1 MSSHHYSLPAR
12 ACPSRFRPALPIVAG
27 LALALSALL
36 ASPSLAVGAEP
47 LAAAGGD
54 SSAGSALSAAP
65 APPSAEPAQA
75 AASVPPSVTSA
86 DASQPPADEAPDPDA
101 IPEVSVVGE
110 RPGPGLWRVVN
121 GDRTLYILGTL
132 RPLPKKMVWKSRE
145 VEEVVARSQL
155 VIPERPDIDADLGPI
170 KAVRLYF
177 QWRNVRRNAEGAALE
192 DVLPP
197 DLYQRFQALRATYA
211 PDKRDMLKRR
221 PVLAAGELWN
231 EALNRSGL
239 SLRIGIDRRIRSLAK
254 QGRVPVAEPT
264 LRVEDPQ
271 SLLAEAAQIPLEAEV
286 ACMRATLD
294 RLESDLANARTLAE
308 AWATGD
314 VELIRSKAEWQHEQ
328 ACWESLTSA
337 PKLAELRRRF
347 DEVWFEE
354 AVRALETKDVAL
366 AVAPMPTLLKPGG
379 VLEQLAARGYDVI
392 AP

>member
-1 MSSHHYSLPAR
+1 MIIAPGTRPLR
-12 ACPSRFRPALPIVAG
+12 AAT
-27 LALALSALL
+27 LAIAALL
-36 ASPSLAVGAEP
+36 ATTAMHATAVPASTTAATQDAIAGAATAPS
-47 LAAAGGD
+47 AAGVD
-54 SSAGSALSAAP
+54 AASAAGAIP
-65 APPSAEPAQA
+65 AEPAAGA
-75 AASVPPSVTSA
+75 A
-86 DASQPPADEAPDPDA
+86 DDEAL
-101 IPEVSVVGE
+101 PEVSIVGE
-110 RPGPGLWRVVN
+110 RPGPGLWRVAN

-145 VEEVVARSQL
+145 VEEVVSRAQL
-155 VIPERPDIDADLGPI
+155 VIPERTDVDADLGPI

-177 QWRNVRRNAEGAALE
+177 QWRDVRKNADGAALE

-197 DLYQRFQALRATYA
+197 DLYARFQALRATYA

-231 EALNRSGL
+231 EALNRQGL
-239 SLRIGIDRRIRSLAK
+239 SLRVGVDRRVRALAK
-254 QGRVPVAEPT
+254 QNRVPVAEPT
-264 LRVEDPQ
+264 LRLDDPRA
-271 SLLAEAAQIPLEAEV
+271 LLAEAAQIPLDAEI

-328 ACWESLTSA
+328 ACWTSLTSA

-347 DEVWFEE
+347 DEIWFEE
-354 AVRALETKDVAL
+354 AIRALETKDVAL

-379 VLEQLAARGYDVI
+379 VLDQLAALGYEI
-392 AP
+392 TAP

>member
-1 MSSHHYSLPAR
+1 MLVIA
-12 ACPSRFRPALPIVAG
+12 
-27 LALALSALL
+27 ALL
-36 ASPSLAVGAEP
+36 ATAHSRAAESPSAAEP
-47 LAAAGGD
+47 AIATSSAAQAGGAAPEPAERAPAAGATPP
-54 SSAGSALSAAP
+54 STVPTAP
-65 APPSAEPAQA
+65 APTEL
-75 AASVPPSVTSA
+75 ASGEA
-86 DASQPPADEAPDPDA
+86 ADEDVL
-101 IPEVSVVGE
+101 PEISVVGE

-177 QWRNVRRNAEGAALE
+177 QWRNVRKNAEGAALE

-197 DLYQRFQALRATYA
+197 DLYQRFQALRAAYA

-254 QGRVPVAEPT
+254 QARVPVAEPT

-286 ACMRATLD
+286 ACMRVTLD

-314 VELIRSKAEWQHEQ
+314 VDLIRSKAEWQHEQ

-379 VLEQLAARGYDVI
+379 VLERLAARGYEVV
-392 AP
+392 PP

>member
-1 MSSHHYSLPAR
+1 MTPGSRAR
-12 ACPSRFRPALPIVAG
+12 AASTAM
-27 LALALSALL
+27 LAIAALL
-36 ASPSLAVGAEP
+36 ATAASRGAETP
-47 LAAAGGD
+47 TAAEPAIAPSAAAAAAAAGG
-54 SSAGSALSAAP
+54 APPAPPAPTAPTATTPAAP
-65 APPSAEPAQA
+65 ATPDPAPPA
-75 AASVPPSVTSA
+75 AGESA
-86 DASQPPADEAPDPDA
+86 DEDVL
-101 IPEVSVVGE
+101 PEINVIGE

-121 GDRTLYILGTL
+121 GERTLYILGTL

-145 VEEVVARSQL
+145 VEEVVARAQL
-155 VIPERPDIDADLGPI
+155 VIPERTDIDADLGPI

-177 QWRNVRRNAEGAALE
+177 QWRDVRKNADGAALE

-197 DLYQRFQALRATYA
+197 DLYARFQALRATYA

-231 EALNRSGL
+231 EALNRQGL
-239 SLRIGIDRRIRSLAK
+239 SLRVGVDRRVRALAK
-254 QGRVPVAEPT
+254 QNRVPVAEPR
-264 LRVEDPQ
+264 LRVADPQ
-271 SLLAEAAQIPLEAEV
+271 ALLAEAAQIPLDAEI

-294 RLESDLANARTLAE
+294 RLESDLANARALAE

-328 ACWESLTSA
+328 ACWTSLTSA

-347 DEVWFEE
+347 DEIWFEE

-379 VLEQLAARGYDVI
+379 VLEQLAARGYEVV